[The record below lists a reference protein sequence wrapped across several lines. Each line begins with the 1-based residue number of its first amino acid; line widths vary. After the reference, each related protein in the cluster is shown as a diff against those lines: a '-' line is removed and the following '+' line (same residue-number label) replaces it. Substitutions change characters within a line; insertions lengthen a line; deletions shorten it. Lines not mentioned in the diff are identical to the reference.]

1 MKKISDQLPELIAEM
16 PQLPMLAI
24 NALKQFESGA
34 LQQDITKKQTDAII
48 KQLRENATKQSAI
61 IIASALLVLAG
72 VLATQSLWPFV
83 TMSSAL
89 SILFWLKAR

>member
-1 MKKISDQLPELIAEM
+1 MKKISDQLPELIAEI

-24 NALKQFESGA
+24 NALKQFESGV

-48 KQLRENATKQSAI
+48 KQLRENAAKQSAI
-61 IIASALLVLAG
+61 IIASALLILAG

-83 TMSSAL
+83 AMSTAL

>member
-1 MKKISDQLPELIAEM
+1 MSEQLPELVAEM

-24 NALKQFESGA
+24 NALKKFESGI

-48 KQLRENATKQSAI
+48 KQLRENAAKQSAI
-61 IIASALLVLAG
+61 IVASALLVLAS

-83 TMSSAL
+83 AISIAL
-89 SILFWLKAR
+89 SILFWLKSR

>member
-1 MKKISDQLPELIAEM
+1 MKPELIAEI

-24 NALKQFESGA
+24 NALKQFESGV

-48 KQLRENATKQSAI
+48 KQLRENAAKQSATI
-61 IIASALLVLAG
+61 VASALLVLAG

-83 TMSSAL
+83 AMSTVL

>member
-1 MKKISDQLPELIAEM
+1 MKKISDQLPELIAEI

-48 KQLRENATKQSAI
+48 KQLRENAAKQSAI
-61 IIASALLVLAG
+61 IVASALLVLSG
-72 VLATQSLWPFV
+72 VLATQALWTFV
-83 TMSSAL
+83 AMSTAL

>member
-1 MKKISDQLPELIAEM
+1 MSDQLPELIAEI

-34 LQQDITKKQTDAII
+34 LRQDITKKQTAAII
-48 KQLRENATKQSAI
+48 KQLRENAAKQSATI
-61 IIASALLVLAG
+61 VASALLVLAG

-83 TMSSAL
+83 AMSTAL

>member
-1 MKKISDQLPELIAEM
+1 LPELIAEI

-24 NALKQFESGA
+24 NALKQFESGV

-48 KQLRENATKQSAI
+48 KQLRENAAKQSAI
-61 IIASALLVLAG
+61 IIASALLILAG

-83 TMSSAL
+83 AMSTAL

>member
-1 MKKISDQLPELIAEM
+1 MKKISDQLPELIAEI

-83 TMSSAL
+83 AMSSAL
-89 SILFWLKAR
+89 SILFWLKAH

>member
-1 MKKISDQLPELIAEM
+1 MSEQLPELVAEM

-24 NALKQFESGA
+24 NALKKFESGI

-48 KQLRENATKQSAI
+48 KQLRENAAKQSAI
-61 IIASALLVLAG
+61 IVASAMLVLAG
-72 VLATQSLWPFV
+72 MLATQSLWPFV
-83 TMSSAL
+83 AMSIAL

>member
-1 MKKISDQLPELIAEM
+1 MSEQLPELIAEI

-24 NALKQFESGA
+24 NALKQFESGV

-48 KQLRENATKQSAI
+48 KQLRENAAKQSAI
-61 IIASALLVLAG
+61 IVASALLVLAG

-83 TMSSAL
+83 AMSIAL